1 MEASNEHWRH
11 PNEHWRK
18 RGLTMNRLLRKPKK
32 RQCVFWKSSK
42 HTTTN
47 LAKVL
52 GLTIPPGV
60 FAIADDVIE

>member
-1 MEASNEHWRH
+1 MR
-11 PNEHWRK
+11 
-18 RGLTMNRLLRKPKK
+18 
-32 RQCVFWKSSK
+32 SS
-42 HTTTN
+42 